1 MADRDP
7 QAPNDAPRPSFAERL
22 ARAQLEGPWRFVAAA
37 FLLGLAALPV
47 IIGVPG
53 LTDGLTLNSDFTALL
68 PRSAPSVRDMDEI
81 QERFG
86 GQQALMMTVEADDQ
100 ESLHAFVRQLA
111 PRIEAMEARKVVAVD
126 WNLSSFEEFVEENR
140 HLYADLEDL
149 EEIRDALQARLDY
162 ERATANPF
170 YIDLGEEPPPDPRET
185 IERIEGDAE
194 SARNEMRERYP
205 GGFFQHPDRTLVLL
219 VVHTR
224 IRGGETA
231 ETQALVDAIDAEVA
245 DIDPGGEVEGLA
257 VRYGGTLIEVRDE
270 TDSLVAAVRN
280 ATLLTI
286 ALVML
291 AIYVF
296 FLRVR
301 PIPLLSLA
309 LIPPV
314 LMTFGFAELF
324 VDYLNAS
331 SAFLSSIVVGNGI
344 NPNVIWLARYF
355 ELRRDGKGVYASVLA
370 SHRGTWKGTLTA
382 SLAAGVA
389 YGSLMSTD
397 YRGFRDFGIV
407 GGIGMVLCWVAAY
420 SLLPALAVAFE
431 RFRPLE
437 FNRTKNHKGFYGVLF
452 AKIALGHP
460 RTVLVTSLVL
470 TVAAAGMVGFA
481 IMQDPLEY
489 DFRNLRSERDPG
501 SDVEYVREA
510 SLPILDE
517 TKVGSALA
525 VLAASREE
533 AQRLKAAFEAQ
544 RDDYPQAYGDVQ
556 SIERLIPDEQEA
568 KLAVIG
574 ELRALMLEIRPRVDA
589 EMQAL
594 IDEQLPPETLSAVLP
609 DHLPRSV
616 ARPFTER
623 DGTRGRLVFVEH
635 HPAENNW
642 DGRYTARWA
651 EAAREISAED
661 DDDPPPVAGTAV
673 VFVDLVDTI
682 FEDGPRAIGIAM
694 LATMLLLAV
703 TFRKH
708 RERWLTLTSLLVG
721 IIWMAG
727 TMAIFGMRLNFLNFV
742 AFPITFGNGADYG
755 VNVMR
760 RVDEEEE
767 EGKSPLDAIRAS
779 VEGTGG
785 AVILCSLTT
794 VIGYISI
801 YTSSNQALNSF
812 GAAMAIS
819 EVTCLA
825 AAVLALP
832 AALHLW
838 AERSA
843 KKAKPEGRESHPGRD
858 VRASEV

>member
-533 AQRLKAAFEAQ
+533 AQRLKAA
-544 RDDYPQAYGDVQ
+544 
-556 SIERLIPDEQEA
+556 
-568 KLAVIG
+568 
-574 ELRALMLEIRPRVDA
+574 
-589 EMQAL
+589 
-594 IDEQLPPETLSAVLP
+594 
-609 DHLPRSV
+609 
-616 ARPFTER
+616 
-623 DGTRGRLVFVEH
+623 
-635 HPAENNW
+635 
-642 DGRYTARWA
+642 
-651 EAAREISAED
+651 
-661 DDDPPPVAGTAV
+661 
-673 VFVDLVDTI
+673 
-682 FEDGPRAIGIAM
+682 
-694 LATMLLLAV
+694 
-703 TFRKH
+703 
-708 RERWLTLTSLLVG
+708 
-721 IIWMAG
+721 
-727 TMAIFGMRLNFLNFV
+727 
-742 AFPITFGNGADYG
+742 
-755 VNVMR
+755 
-760 RVDEEEE
+760 
-767 EGKSPLDAIRAS
+767 
-779 VEGTGG
+779 
-785 AVILCSLTT
+785 
-794 VIGYISI
+794 
-801 YTSSNQALNSF
+801 
-812 GAAMAIS
+812 
-819 EVTCLA
+819 
-825 AAVLALP
+825 
-832 AALHLW
+832 
-838 AERSA
+838 
-843 KKAKPEGRESHPGRD
+843 
-858 VRASEV
+858 